1 MQGKSHYAL
10 LDRTV
15 PHPAQLVKDQPPTP
29 VDPSHEEFPSPGAVL
44 REAAFTIA
52 AFLLIAVVLRLLVIW
67 IRI

>member
-1 MQGKSHYAL
+1 MQGKSHHAL

-15 PHPAQLVKDQPPTP
+15 PPSAQLEGDKPQELA
-29 VDPSHEEFPSPGAVL
+29 DPSHKEVFTAGAVL

-67 IRI
+67 IRV

>member
-1 MQGKSHYAL
+1 MQGRSHHAL

-15 PHPAQLVKDQPPTP
+15 QTPAQLERDQLQELA
-29 VDPSHEEFPSPGAVL
+29 DPSHEEVPNAGEVL

-67 IRI
+67 IHA